1 MHHDVGRLARGARE
15 EGEEVLADRLNGH
28 QTRWRQQSSPAGL
41 GPSICRRRDHQSL
54 TTRSTGVENAAESA
68 ALAGALSGT
77 AAPPEYGAPARAS
90 RASPKRQARVASCG
104 TTRPAHCA
112 QAALRLAPAE
122 RAAVDELRPLGEAAV
137 GRGGAVRAADQPA
150 RVLRGDPVH
159 GVALDH
165 RPLSTSESP
174 TERARCEVLGAFHAG
189 KT

>member
-1 MHHDVGRLARGARE
+1 M
-15 EGEEVLADRLNGH
+15 
-28 QTRWRQQSSPAGL
+28 S
-41 GPSICRRRDHQSL
+41 
-54 TTRSTGVENAAESA
+54 NAAESA

-122 RAAVDELRPLGEAAV
+122 RAAVDELRALGEAAV

-165 RPLSTSESP
+165 RPP
-174 TERARCEVLGAFHAG
+174 GVAVPRVERAIGSARSFPHQRETALATADTWFMLGWVGSRG
-189 KT
+189 KFLCAASVERLRFLLDFLRTCSSCAPWRPVRR